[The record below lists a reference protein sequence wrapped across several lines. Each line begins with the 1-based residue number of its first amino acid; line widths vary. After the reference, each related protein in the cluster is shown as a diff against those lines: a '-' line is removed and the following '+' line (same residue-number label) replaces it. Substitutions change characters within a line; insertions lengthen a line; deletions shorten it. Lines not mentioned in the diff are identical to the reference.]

1 MSGPF
6 GPVTRASARGEPRS
20 PRDPP
25 HELFAPRVLYHH
37 TNSDRRCLTRRAA
50 DSRRFAPLAADAAV
64 RCASEEE
71 HVSHPAPCLSKRV
84 PCVLTIASTP
94 PSQGSAHCTPLE
106 RLVSA
111 TARPEEPRITSSR
124 ATSSSPTWLGL
135 GHASSVITRVS
146 RCQSPPP
153 TFASLLFS
161 RARAPGF
168 SKCPTS
174 LLITSWARHRRHQ
187 FLRTPRGLSWLPHG
201 VGHTLAPQQRPPA
214 HLTRRAVDS
223 HSFAVL
229 ATDAHG

>member
-1 MSGPF
+1 MTPNPG
-6 GPVTRASARGEPRS
+6 VQWTRSAALRS
-20 PRDPP
+20 P
-25 HELFAPRVLYHH
+25 
-37 TNSDRRCLTRRAA
+37 LTP
-50 DSRRFAPLAADAAV
+50 DV

-84 PCVLTIASTP
+84 PCVPTLASAP

-106 RLVSA
+106 RLVNA

-161 RARAPGF
+161 RARAPGS
-168 SKCPTS
+168 SKCPAS
-174 LLITSWARHRRHQ
+174 QLLGSWARHRRHRS
-187 FLRTPRGLSWLPHG
+187 LRTPPGLSWCLPG
-201 VGHTLAPQQRPPA
+201 FSHTLAPLQPPPA